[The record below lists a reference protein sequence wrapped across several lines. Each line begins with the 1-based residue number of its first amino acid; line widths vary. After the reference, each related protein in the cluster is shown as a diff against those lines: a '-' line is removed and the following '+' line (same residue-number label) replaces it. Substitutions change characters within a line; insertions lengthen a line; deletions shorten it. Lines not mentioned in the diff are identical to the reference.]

1 MAQSLFKQKRRHW
14 DARSSLVELNAQDS
28 SADCTI
34 NLDGI
39 QLIDSTSS
47 RQDRSESKAMH
58 SGSSIS
64 TLTSSISSSSFRTA
78 EDTESLS
85 NSSRIGGVGCRSG
98 RTLSDM
104 IYGCLVCCWPAVQ
117 SEKPHNDCFVTIDC
131 SSPHAAYPNTIEFKT
146 CTALNTTNNC
156 FDRIQKQPVDNGNEN
171 EVEDPP
177 KRTISPQLLNENAK
191 DVSDILARLSPITV
205 NSKASEQTKNGTT
218 KTSTD
223 NSLHRRTNDTSNMG
237 FFTPQILTAI
247 HTSPIANVDGV
258 FESSNQD
265 GRRTFG
271 ASERSAFY
279 TPKNSV
285 RHDSDAFRRS
295 IEVVTCEEKSPDGSD
310 VSSIG
315 SAFFSPVTETSAKRK
330 NDEKQV
336 TNGNLTPIQTP
347 DSCQKKLMFDTR
359 SEHEH
364 TINDTPNVAISAQS
378 IDRGWNL
385 VQGSMPIS
393 MSRHLSPLAEVLKAL
408 QSIVMERPG
417 GILKNT
423 ETKGCAPMKDSM
435 PISMTTPTTALPVT
449 STSTSEKIN
458 RLWRDD
464 FLQKSPSFPKALRRS
479 GRFGK
484 VIIQGWVAYRGNVT
498 WKEIIRNPKRCDF
511 RYVVLLDDK
520 PLLHLFRSRSRRKR
534 STPKHDLLSD
544 CKSLDLTG
552 DISVR
557 VNLVSKEMGNEVCIF
572 DHETGIQQ
580 CGLLAIPM
588 PQCAF
593 LDGHRS
599 RLAKGEALKGVFGPY
614 KKVVTFAPSS
624 SSSQKNEGPAAAHAT
639 ANLPSPVEQNDVSRH
654 LLFAIDVVIKFPP
667 PRAPPPRAADVVVQY
682 RGELRE

>member
-1 MAQSLFKQKRRHW
+1 MSRMAQTLFKQKRRHW
-14 DARSSLVELNAQDS
+14 EARSSLVELDAQDS
-28 SADCTI
+28 STDCTI
-34 NLDGI
+34 NLDI
-39 QLIDSTSS
+39 QLMDSTSS

-58 SGSSIS
+58 SESSNS

-78 EDTESLS
+78 EDTESSS
-85 NSSRIGGVGCRSG
+85 NSSRIGGGCRSG

-117 SEKPHNDCFVTIDC
+117 NEKPHNDCFVAIDC

-146 CTALNTTNNC
+146 YTALDITNNC
-156 FDRIQKQPVDNGNEN
+156 FDQIQKQPVDNGNGN
-171 EVEDPP
+171 EIEDPP
-177 KRTISPQLLNENAK
+177 KRTISPQLLKENGK
-191 DVSDILARLSPITV
+191 NVSDILARLSPITV
-205 NSKASEQTKNGTT
+205 NTEQTKNGTT
-218 KTSTD
+218 KTSTE

-237 FFTPQILTAI
+237 FFTPQTLAAI
-247 HTSPIANVDGV
+247 HTSPKAIIDGV

-279 TPKNSV
+279 TPTNSA

-315 SAFFSPVTETSAKRK
+315 SAFFSPVTETSVKRK

-347 DSCQKKLMFDTR
+347 IDSCQKKLMFDPG

-364 TINDTPNVAISAQS
+364 AINDTPNVPISSPS
-378 IDRGWNL
+378 IDRGRNL
-385 VQGSMPIS
+385 VQDSMPMS
-393 MSRHLSPLAEVLKAL
+393 MSRHLSPLEEVLKAL

-417 GILKNT
+417 GILKNA
-423 ETKGCAPMKDSM
+423 ETKDWAPMKDSM
-435 PISMTTPTTALPVT
+435 PISMTTPTTVLPVT

-458 RLWRDD
+458 RLWQSD

-479 GRFGK
+479 GRYGN

-520 PLLHLFRSRSRRKR
+520 PLLYLFRSRSRRKR

-572 DHETGIQQ
+572 DHETGIHQ

-654 LLFAIDVVIKFPP
+654 LLFTIDVVIKFPP
-667 PRAPPPRAADVVVQY
+667 PRAPPPRAADVIVQY
-682 RGELRE
+682 